1 MSDSLKIW
9 GTDYTG
15 VKGFKAS
22 DTSDNQ
28 YTYIHPQGAKSISQN
43 GEGIDVSEYA
53 SVNVRVQ
60 GGSTTEITI
69 SDSGAVSQELQP
81 STVYHFTSTALT
93 SLTIT
98 FAQNTGQYH
107 FDFISPSTAV
117 VLTIPLSVEM
127 PSSFGVEANTKYE
140 IDILDN
146 YGVAAEWIYEVV

>member
-93 SLTIT
+93 YTDSSLCLTSLYVHRI
-98 FAQNTGQYH
+98 A
-107 FDFISPSTAV
+107 ISWRCGV
-117 VLTIPLSVEM
+117 VKGWE
-127 PSSFGVEANTKYE
+127 
-140 IDILDN
+140 
-146 YGVAAEWIYEVV
+146 

>member
-1 MSDSLKIW
+1 MTDSLTIW

-15 VKGFKAS
+15 VKGFKA
-22 DTSDNQ
+22 DDGNDN
-28 YTYIHPQGAKSISQN
+28 TLAYIRPQGTKSITEN
-43 GEGIDVSEYA
+43 GTGIDVAEYA
-53 SVNVRVQ
+53 SVDVNVQ

-81 STVYHFTSTALT
+81 NTVYHFTSTALT

-117 VLTIPLSVEM
+117 TLTIPSSVEM

-146 YGVAAEWIYEVV
+146 YGVASEWIYEVL